1 MKKISRRSFLA
12 LSGSA
17 ALLMAVNPLMA
28 NAAITEP
35 ELKSYYVA
43 PFGESGTIQLDN
55 SEHGTITIRPD
66 TPIQGRANGDPV
78 IHGTYTVEYNSIG
91 SHFEYKV
98 DTNSSYKITAA
109 YDLDY
114 TTVHEILS
122 HSLTHTSTMASLKI
136 EFKYFSVAGT
146 ANASS
151 HFNCYL
157 AFLSVFLASVVL
169 SYQIVAT
176 YGFRLIT
183 TCLLFIIAFLYAPVE
198 AKNKRLPTEKKRK
211 YRHISICLTGFDVI
225 LAAIDI
231 LPLSRFITIYYFSK
245 WALIIFAVIPCL
257 TRKFQR

>member
-1 MKKISRRSFLA
+1 MMYSVSYMSMICKFHFRRSITKKKLSRRSFLA

-17 ALLMAVNPLMA
+17 ALLIAVNPLMA

-43 PFGESGTIQLDN
+43 PIGESGTIQLDN

-146 ANASS
+146 ANA
-151 HFNCYL
+151 YL
-157 AFLSVFLASVVL
+157 NFVIRNGKI
-169 SYQIVAT
+169 Y
-176 YGFRLIT
+176 
-183 TCLLFIIAFLYAPVE
+183 VE
-198 AKNKRLPTEKKRK
+198 TNM
-211 YRHISICLTGFDVI
+211 
-225 LAAIDI
+225 
-231 LPLSRFITIYYFSK
+231 
-245 WALIIFAVIPCL
+245 
-257 TRKFQR
+257 

>member
-1 MKKISRRSFLA
+1 MKKLSRRSFLA

-43 PFGESGTIQLDN
+43 PIGESGTIQLDN

-114 TTVHEILS
+114 TTVHEIHS

-146 ANASS
+146 ANA
-151 HFNCYL
+151 YL
-157 AFLSVFLASVVL
+157 NFVIRNGKI
-169 SYQIVAT
+169 Y
-176 YGFRLIT
+176 
-183 TCLLFIIAFLYAPVE
+183 VE
-198 AKNKRLPTEKKRK
+198 TNM
-211 YRHISICLTGFDVI
+211 
-225 LAAIDI
+225 
-231 LPLSRFITIYYFSK
+231 
-245 WALIIFAVIPCL
+245 
-257 TRKFQR
+257 

>member
-1 MKKISRRSFLA
+1 MKKLSRRSFLA

-17 ALLMAVNPLMA
+17 ALLIAVNPLMA

-43 PFGESGTIQLDN
+43 PIGESA
-55 SEHGTITIRPD
+55 
-66 TPIQGRANGDPV
+66 PIQGRANGDPV

-146 ANASS
+146 ANA
-151 HFNCYL
+151 YL
-157 AFLSVFLASVVL
+157 NFVIRNGKI
-169 SYQIVAT
+169 Y
-176 YGFRLIT
+176 
-183 TCLLFIIAFLYAPVE
+183 VE
-198 AKNKRLPTEKKRK
+198 TNM
-211 YRHISICLTGFDVI
+211 
-225 LAAIDI
+225 
-231 LPLSRFITIYYFSK
+231 
-245 WALIIFAVIPCL
+245 
-257 TRKFQR
+257 

>member
-1 MKKISRRSFLA
+1 MKKLSRRSFLA

-17 ALLMAVNPLMA
+17 ALLIAVNPLMA

-43 PFGESGTIQLDN
+43 PIGESGTIQLDN

-98 DTNSSYKITAA
+98 DTKITAA

-146 ANASS
+146 ANA
-151 HFNCYL
+151 YL
-157 AFLSVFLASVVL
+157 NFVIRNGKI
-169 SYQIVAT
+169 Y
-176 YGFRLIT
+176 
-183 TCLLFIIAFLYAPVE
+183 VE
-198 AKNKRLPTEKKRK
+198 TNM
-211 YRHISICLTGFDVI
+211 
-225 LAAIDI
+225 
-231 LPLSRFITIYYFSK
+231 
-245 WALIIFAVIPCL
+245 
-257 TRKFQR
+257 

>member
-1 MKKISRRSFLA
+1 
-12 LSGSA
+12 
-17 ALLMAVNPLMA
+17 MA

-43 PFGESGTIQLDN
+43 PIGESGTIQLDN

-146 ANASS
+146 ANA
-151 HFNCYL
+151 YL
-157 AFLSVFLASVVL
+157 NFVIRNGKIYVETNMWFQHTLPGDIIMEKLTGILLLIA
-169 SYQIVAT
+169 VA
-176 YGFRLIT
+176 FRL
-183 TCLLFIIAFLYAPVE
+183 LVLFFFSQSIFLTQLSISTFIVVMIIAIIL
-198 AKNKRLPTEKKRK
+198 LIRK
-211 YRHISICLTGFDVI
+211 WLHWRN
-225 LAAIDI
+225 
-231 LPLSRFITIYYFSK
+231 SK
-245 WALIIFAVIPCL
+245 
-257 TRKFQR
+257 

>member
-1 MKKISRRSFLA
+1 MPQSPR
-12 LSGSA
+12 
-17 ALLMAVNPLMA
+17 
-28 NAAITEP
+28 P

-146 ANASS
+146 ANAYLNFVIRNGKIYVETKHVISTYATGRYNNGKINWNS
-151 HFNCYL
+151 VTNSRSVSIVGSFFLFAKHLFNPAFHF
-157 AFLSVFLASVVL
+157 
-169 SYQIVAT
+169 
-176 YGFRLIT
+176 
-183 TCLLFIIAFLYAPVE
+183 
-198 AKNKRLPTEKKRK
+198 
-211 YRHISICLTGFDVI
+211 
-225 LAAIDI
+225 
-231 LPLSRFITIYYFSK
+231 YFYS
-245 WALIIFAVIPCL
+245 W
-257 TRKFQR
+257 

>member
-146 ANASS
+146 ANASTVPIS
-151 HFNCYL
+151 IGEL
-157 AFLSVFLASVVL
+157 TASTLKAISVPLSDWF
-169 SYQIVAT
+169 IMK
-176 YGFRLIT
+176 RIEE
-183 TCLLFIIAFLYAPVE
+183 LL
-198 AKNKRLPTEKKRK
+198 KRK
-211 YRHISICLTGFDVI
+211 VFQ
-225 LAAIDI
+225 
-231 LPLSRFITIYYFSK
+231 LSFSAK
-245 WALIIFAVIPCL
+245 SFSNSMVLLNNSLSP
-257 TRKFQR
+257 

>member
-98 DTNSSYKITAA
+98 DTNSSYKIT
-109 YDLDY
+109 
-114 TTVHEILS
+114 
-122 HSLTHTSTMASLKI
+122 
-136 EFKYFSVAGT
+136 
-146 ANASS
+146 
-151 HFNCYL
+151 
-157 AFLSVFLASVVL
+157 
-169 SYQIVAT
+169 
-176 YGFRLIT
+176 R
-183 TCLLFIIAFLYAPVE
+183 
-198 AKNKRLPTEKKRK
+198 
-211 YRHISICLTGFDVI
+211 
-225 LAAIDI
+225 
-231 LPLSRFITIYYFSK
+231 
-245 WALIIFAVIPCL
+245 IP
-257 TRKFQR
+257 KMPSP